1 MIWGELSFAISSSV
15 EWIGCFFNFQPV
27 EAVFKIIIAFAS
39 LPDSKGVNWKQGTQA
54 WSAPVRQFSYQFF

>member
-1 MIWGELSFAISSSV
+1 MVKKIGSFL
-15 EWIGCFFNFQPV
+15 NFQTV
-27 EAVFKIIIAFAS
+27 EVVFKIIIAFAS